1 MEMQKN
7 ASSISAEDFIR
18 LNRDLIGIEAEGLS
32 YQLSQRLQKTP
43 VRYGTIL
50 DAIALFRAF
59 IATLEEP
66 TNSHYV
72 LLLRDWLII
81 GIERIKPDSTAP
93 ALSLPTRAKD
103 NRRIMMDVLRL
114 GANKL
119 LMGSTCWNELL
130 PANTLK
136 EIERIRESFEDF
148 GIDHIDWLF
157 LAPDF
162 NTGYVPMALGEEA
175 LDDEVTMELYQQYY
189 VDYSNSQAI

>member
-1 MEMQKN
+1 MPQK
-7 ASSISAEDFIR
+7 ASSVSAEAFIR
-18 LNRDLIGIEAEGLS
+18 LNRDLVGIEAEALPN
-32 YQLSQRLQKTP
+32 QLSQRLQQTP
-43 VRYGTIL
+43 VRYDTIL
-50 DAIALFRAF
+50 DGIALFRAF
-59 IATLEEP
+59 VTSLEEP
-66 TNSHYV
+66 THSHYA

-81 GIERIKPDSTAP
+81 GIERIKPEVGAP
-93 ALSLPTRAKD
+93 SYSLPTRAKD
-103 NRRIMMDVLRL
+103 NQRIIAEVLRL

-119 LMGSTCWNELL
+119 LMGSICWNELL
-130 PANTLK
+130 PANALK
-136 EIERIRESFEDF
+136 EIERVRESFDCF